1 MSVLLFG
8 VIGIIIMIFI
18 LVYIEHHDRL
28 CDRYIKNNSKNT
40 DEWLSDIAKD
50 ITNSKKLK

>member
-1 MSVLLFG
+1 MNLFLFG

-18 LVYIEHHDRL
+18 LVYIEHHDRV

-40 DEWLSDIAKD
+40 NEWLSDIAKD